1 MDLFRQGNHSPSFA
15 TLSRSMDGATNVAD
29 FCIPCNPYFPTPDMF
44 SQLSSQ
50 LESIL
55 KYYPSDATTIA
66 GQLASVLGL
75 PPQTIVMANGSTE
88 LITWIDHLMVKE
100 SIAIPVPTFGRWT
113 DQPLETGKRVD
124 MFRLREET
132 GFALNVD
139 EYVRFIRE
147 RGTRVAVICN
157 PNNPDGGFLPHREVI
172 RLMDALSDLDLV
184 IVDESFIDFVDD
196 ESVAS
201 VGQEAMLRSNV
212 LVLKS
217 LGKNFGL
224 HGIRF
229 GYVIGNPALVHDLR
243 RFLPKWNLNSLAE
256 TVVFMLRD
264 HLDSY
269 RISLQLLARDR
280 YEMAAE
286 LHQVPGMVVFPS
298 QANFIL
304 VKLPPGAD
312 GGLLRDYLLSQH
324 GVLVRECGNKLGINS
339 QFVRLVVRPRADV
352 QRLMA
357 GIYGYLG
364 IRTENPLEASLP
376 GYDALGPLPGGRY
389 DQPALPGRYDQPS
402 RYDQAAQPSRY
413 DQPARYDQAALPSG
427 YDTSPVPTG
436 RYEPAAL
443 PSGYDSPTGSYDT
456 APNGYP
462 QVESYGRREE
472 QSQQIPAEGAWVA
485 EALRSQRLPGELLA
499 ERPR

>member
-1 MDLFRQGNHSPSFA
+1 MDLGLFRQGSHSPSFS
-15 TLSRSMDGATNVAD
+15 TLARSMGGAGNVAD

-44 SQLSSQ
+44 GQLSSQ

-55 KYYPSDATTIA
+55 KYYPSDANTIA

-75 PPQTIVMANGSTE
+75 PPQTIVMSNGSTE
-88 LITWIDHLMVKE
+88 LITWIDHLMIQE
-100 SIAIPVPTFGRWT
+100 SVAIPVPTFGRWT

-124 MFRLREET
+124 MFRLHAEN

-139 EYVRFIRE
+139 AYIDFIRA
-147 RGTRVAVICN
+147 RNSKVAVICN
-157 PNNPDGGFLPHREVI
+157 PNNPDGGYLPHREVI
-172 RLMDALSDLDLV
+172 RLMDSLADLDLV
-184 IVDESFIDFVDD
+184 IVDESFIDFVDC
-196 ESVAS
+196 ENVTSVA
-201 VGQEAMLRSNV
+201 QEAMLRSNV

-256 TVVFMLRD
+256 AVVFMLRD

-286 LHQVPGMVVFPS
+286 LGQIPGMVVYPS
-298 QANFIL
+298 QANFVL
-304 VKLPPGAD
+304 VKLPHGVD

-324 GVLVRECGNKLGINS
+324 GVLVRECGNKLGITS
-339 QFVRLVVRPRADV
+339 QFVRLVVRPRPDV

-357 GIYGYLG
+357 GLYGYLG
-364 IRTENPLEASLP
+364 VQVSAPS
-376 GYDALGPLPGGRY
+376 DSSALGAYPDSAGSLFGGY
-389 DQPALPGRYDQPS
+389 SDTAGALTSGQFPQPVSGS
-402 RYDQAAQPSRY
+402 S
-413 DQPARYDQAALPSG
+413 ALPSSSAPG
-427 YDTSPVPTG
+427 SYSPSV
-436 RYEPAAL
+436 
-443 PSGYDSPTGSYDT
+443 TGSWST
-456 APNGYP
+456 TPSTTPYP
-462 QVESYGRREE
+462 
-472 QSQQIPAEGAWVA
+472 
-485 EALRSQRLPGELLA
+485 
-499 ERPR
+499 